1 MGTKLVCGGVYQ
13 REVHGRKYHALCLS
27 VMVTANGLKQGVL
40 SVYGLAPERLDKG
53 TDELNTWELVAA
65 PAPLESAVKRRKAS

>member
-13 REVHGRKYHALCLS
+13 REVHGRKYHALCSS

-40 SVYGLAPERLDKG
+40 NVYGLAPERLDED
-53 TDELNTWELVAA
+53 TDELNKWELVAA
-65 PAPLESAVKRRKAS
+65 PAPLESAAKRRKAS

>member
-13 REVHGRKYHALCLS
+13 REVHGRKYHALCSS

-40 SVYGLAPERLDKG
+40 NVYGLAPERLDEG
-53 TDELNTWELVAA
+53 TDELNKWELVAA
-65 PAPLESAVKRRKAS
+65 PAPLEGKVKRRKAS

>member
-13 REVHGRKYHALCLS
+13 REVHGRKYHALCSS

-40 SVYGLAPERLDKG
+40 NVYGLSPERLDED
-53 TDELNTWELVAA
+53 TDELNKWELVAA
-65 PAPLESAVKRRKAS
+65 PAPLESATKRRKAS

>member
-13 REVHGRKYHALCLS
+13 REVHGRKYHALCSS

-40 SVYGLAPERLDKG
+40 NVYGLAPERLDED
-53 TDELNTWELVAA
+53 TDELNKWELVAA
-65 PAPLESAVKRRKAS
+65 PAPLESATKRRKAS